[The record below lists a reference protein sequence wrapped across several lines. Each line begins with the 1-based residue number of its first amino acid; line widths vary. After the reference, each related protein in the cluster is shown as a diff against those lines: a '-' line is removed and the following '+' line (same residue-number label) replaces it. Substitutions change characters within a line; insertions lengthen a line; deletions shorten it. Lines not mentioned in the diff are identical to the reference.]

1 MNSEQLCL
9 QELFEKLYELEL
21 PSILKSEHIT
31 KKDCTFNLA
40 SVGEYH
46 DLYFKTDL
54 LLLADVFEQFRET
67 CLEYYKLDPCLYF
80 FTPGL
85 SWDAMFKTTD
95 VKLEYMADV
104 DMYHFCEKGK
114 RAMRGGID
122 YIADRYAKS

>member
-46 DLYFKTDL
+46 DLYFKTDV
-54 LLLADVFEQFRET
+54 LLLADVFEQLERLVWNTINWIHAFTFLHQDCRGMQ
-67 CLEYYKLDPCLYF
+67 CL
-80 FTPGL
+80 
-85 SWDAMFKTTD
+85 
-95 VKLEYMADV
+95 
-104 DMYHFCEKGK
+104 K
-114 RAMRGGID
+114 RLM
-122 YIADRYAKS
+122 